1 MIVRMLDP
9 INDNTK
15 DFAELDVQLVNPWS
29 R

>member
-1 MIVRMLDP
+1 MLDP